1 MKDNN
6 MKNIRNF
13 SIIAHIDHGKSTLA
27 DRLIEETGL
36 LPKEEKE
43 KHQQILDNLEIERE
57 RGITIKSQ
65 SVRLEYILDGEKYIL
80 NLIDTPGHVDF
91 SYEVSRALAACEGA
105 LLVVDA
111 TQGVEAQTLTNFH
124 LAFESNLEIIPVI
137 NKIDLQNAEVEKVSQ
152 ELQDELGFMK
162 DDIIAVSAKKGINI
176 DLLCKRI
183 IEKIPPPEG
192 RTDAPLKA
200 LIFDAIYN
208 NYKGVIVHIR
218 VFEGQLKVGD
228 EILFWGNQ
236 KSFIVDEVGY
246 LKLKYT
252 PTLALY
258 AGEVGYFTATIKEIS
273 DARIGD
279 TVTLK
284 NNPCNNALPGYKEVK
299 QYVFSSIYPL
309 DTTQF
314 ENLSVALEKLKLTDP
329 ALKYEKDNS
338 QALGFGFRCGFLGML
353 HLEVVQE
360 RLLSEFGMEVIL
372 TSPSVK
378 YRFKLAGNDEFVE
391 IDKPADFPDLT
402 KIEKSYEPY
411 IIAEIITPE
420 EFVGN
425 CIKLCEDSRGNQIG
439 MEYLGAKRVML
450 KYEMPMAEILFDFY
464 NKLKSISKGYA
475 SLDYEFAG
483 YKETKLAKLDIL
495 VAKEKVDAFSMIV
508 YEPKAAAIG
517 RNIVEKLKD
526 IIPRQQFAVA
536 LQAAIGAKVVAR
548 ETISPYR
555 KDVLAKCYGG
565 DITRK
570 RKLLEKQK
578 EGKKRM
584 KRFGEVEIP
593 QDAFIKVLKAEE
605 VE

>member
-1 MKDNN
+1 MT
-6 MKNIRNF
+6 MKNLRNF
-13 SIIAHIDHGKSTLA
+13 CIIAHIDHGKSTLA

-36 LPKEEKE
+36 LSKEEKE

-65 SVRLEYILDGEKYIL
+65 SVRLEYEFNNEKYIL

-91 SYEVSRALAACEGA
+91 SYEVSRALASSDGA
-105 LLVVDA
+105 LLLVDA

-124 LAFESNLEIIPVI
+124 LAFESNLEIIPVV
-137 NKIDLQNAEVEKVSQ
+137 NKIDLLNADIEKATS
-152 ELQDELGFMK
+152 EIEEELGFIK
-162 DDIIAVSAKKGINI
+162 SDIIYISAKKGINI
-176 DLLCKRI
+176 DLLCKKI
-183 IEKIPPPEG
+183 IEKIPPPNGKE
-192 RTDAPLKA
+192 DASLKA
-200 LIFDAIYN
+200 LIFDAIYD
-208 NYKGVIVHIR
+208 NYKGVIVYIR
-218 VFEGQLKVGD
+218 IFDGQIKTGD
-228 EILFWGNQ
+228 KILFLSNQ
-236 KSFIVDEVGY
+236 KSFTVDEVGY
-246 LKLKYT
+246 LKLKYIPCESLST
-252 PTLALY
+252 
-258 AGEVGYFTATIKEIS
+258 GEVGYFTATIKDIS

-284 NNPCNNALPGYKEVK
+284 NNPCDSPLSGFKEPK

-314 ENLSVALEKLKLTDP
+314 ENLSIALEKLKLMDP

-353 HLEVVQE
+353 HLEVIQE
-360 RLLSEFGMEVIL
+360 RLLSEFDMEVIL

-378 YRFKLAGNDEFVE
+378 YRFKLIGINELVE
-391 IDKPADFPDLT
+391 VDKPIDFPEISQ
-402 KIEKSYEPY
+402 IEKSYEPY
-411 IIAEIITPE
+411 IISEVITPE

-425 CIKLCEDSRGNQIG
+425 CIKLCEDSRGKQLEMN
-439 MEYLGAKRVML
+439 YLGSKRVL
-450 KYEMPMAEILFDFY
+450 LRYEMPMAEILFDFY
-464 NKLKSISKGYA
+464 NRLKSISKGYA
-475 SLDYEFAG
+475 SLDYEFEE
-483 YKETKLAKLDIL
+483 YKESSLVKLDIL

-508 YEPKAAAIG
+508 YEPKATIIG
-517 RNIVEKLKD
+517 RSIVEKLKD

-536 LQAAIGAKVVAR
+536 LQATVGAKVVAR

-593 QDAFIKVLKAEE
+593 QDAFIKVLKTDEIE
-605 VE
+605 

>member
-1 MKDNN
+1 MT
-6 MKNIRNF
+6 MKNLRNF
-13 SIIAHIDHGKSTLA
+13 CIIAHIDHGKSTLA

-36 LPKEEKE
+36 LSKEEKE

-65 SVRLEYILDGEKYIL
+65 SVRLEYEFNNEKYIL

-91 SYEVSRALAACEGA
+91 SYEVSRALASSDGA
-105 LLVVDA
+105 LLLVDA

-124 LAFESNLEIIPVI
+124 LAFESNLEIIPVV
-137 NKIDLQNAEVEKVSQ
+137 NKIDLLNADIEKATS
-152 ELQDELGFMK
+152 EIEEELGFIK
-162 DDIIAVSAKKGINI
+162 SDIIYISAKKGINI
-176 DLLCKRI
+176 DLLCKKI
-183 IEKIPPPEG
+183 IEKIPPPNGKE
-192 RTDAPLKA
+192 DASLKA
-200 LIFDAIYN
+200 LIFDAIYD
-208 NYKGVIVHIR
+208 NYKGVIVYIR
-218 VFEGQLKVGD
+218 IFDGQIKTGD
-228 EILFWGNQ
+228 KILFLSNQ
-236 KSFIVDEVGY
+236 KSFTVDEVGY
-246 LKLKYT
+246 LKLKYIPCESLST
-252 PTLALY
+252 
-258 AGEVGYFTATIKEIS
+258 GEVGYFTATIKDIS

-284 NNPCNNALPGYKEVK
+284 NNPCDSPLSGFKEPK

-314 ENLSVALEKLKLTDP
+314 ENLSIALEKLKLMDP

-353 HLEVVQE
+353 HLEVIQE
-360 RLLSEFGMEVIL
+360 RLLSEFDMEVIL

-378 YRFKLAGNDEFVE
+378 YRFKLIGINELVE
-391 IDKPADFPDLT
+391 VDKPIDFPEISQ
-402 KIEKSYEPY
+402 IEKSYEPY
-411 IIAEIITPE
+411 IISEVITPE

-425 CIKLCEDSRGNQIG
+425 CIKLCEDSRGKQLEMN
-439 MEYLGAKRVML
+439 YLGSKRVL
-450 KYEMPMAEILFDFY
+450 LRYEMPMAEILFDFY
-464 NKLKSISKGYA
+464 NRLKSISKGYA
-475 SLDYEFAG
+475 SLDYEFEE
-483 YKETKLAKLDIL
+483 YKESSLVKLDIL

-508 YEPKAAAIG
+508 YEPKAAIIG
-517 RNIVEKLKD
+517 RSIVEKLKD

-536 LQAAIGAKVVAR
+536 LQATVGAKVVAR

-593 QDAFIKVLKAEE
+593 QDAFIKVLKTDEIE
-605 VE
+605 

>member
-1 MKDNN
+1 

-13 SIIAHIDHGKSTLA
+13 CIIAHIDHGKYTLA

-36 LPKEEKE
+36 LPKDEKE

-65 SVRLEYILDGEKYIL
+65 SVRLEYIYNNEKYIL

-105 LLVVDA
+105 LLVVDS

-137 NKIDLQNAEVEKVSQ
+137 NKIDLPNADIEKVSS
-152 ELQDELGFMK
+152 EIENELGFFK
-162 DDIIAVSAKKGINI
+162 DDIINVSAKKGINI
-176 DLLCKRI
+176 DILCKKI
-183 IEKIPPPEG
+183 VEKIPSPKGDENS
-192 RTDAPLKA
+192 PLKA
-200 LIFDAIYN
+200 LIFDAVYN

-218 VFEGQLKVGD
+218 IFDGKIKVGD
-228 EILFWGNQ
+228 EIIFYSNQ
-236 KSFIVDEVGY
+236 KAFVVDEVGY

-252 PTLALY
+252 PCESLS
-258 AGEVGYFTATIKEIS
+258 AGEVGYFTATIKDIS

-279 TVTLK
+279 TVTHK
-284 NNPCNNALPGYKEVK
+284 DNPCTEPLAGYKEAK

-314 ENLSVALEKLKLTDP
+314 ENLAIALEKLKLTDP

-360 RLLSEFGMEVIL
+360 RLLKEFGMEVIL
-372 TSPSVK
+372 TSPSVR
-378 YRFKLAGNDEFVE
+378 YRFKLQGKDELVE
-391 IDKPADFPDLT
+391 IDKPQDFPDFSL
-402 KIEKSYEPY
+402 IEKSYEPY
-411 IIAEIITPE
+411 IISEIITPE

-425 CIKLCEDSRGNQIG
+425 CIKLCEDSRGNQIE
-439 MEYLGAKRVML
+439 MEYLGAKRVLL
-450 KYEMPMAEILFDFY
+450 KYEIPMAEILFDFY
-464 NKLKSISKGYA
+464 NRLKSISKGYA
-475 SLDYEFAG
+475 SFDYEFQG
-483 YKETKLAKLDIL
+483 YKESKLVKLDIL

-508 YEPKAAAIG
+508 YEPKAASIG
-517 RNIVEKLKD
+517 REIVEKLKD

-536 LQAAIGAKVVAR
+536 LQAAIGSKVVAR

-584 KRFGEVEIP
+584 KRFGEVDIP
-593 QDAFIKVLKAEE
+593 QDAFIKVLKADE

>member
-1 MKDNN
+1 

-13 SIIAHIDHGKSTLA
+13 CIIAHIDHGKSTLA

-36 LPKEEKE
+36 LPKEEKD

-65 SVRLEYILDGEKYIL
+65 SVRLEYFLDNEKYIL

-105 LLVVDA
+105 LLIVDA

-124 LAFESNLEIIPVI
+124 LAFDSNLEIIPVI
-137 NKIDLQNAEVEKVSQ
+137 NKIDLQNADIEKVSD
-152 ELQDELGFMK
+152 ELKNELGFIK
-162 DDIIAVSAKKGINI
+162 GDIISVSAKKGINI
-176 DLLCKRI
+176 DILCRRI
-183 IEKIPPPEG
+183 IEKIPPPTGDENS
-192 RTDAPLKA
+192 PLKA
-200 LIFDAIYN
+200 LVFDAVYN

-218 VFEGQLKVGD
+218 VFDGKIRAGD
-228 EILFWGNQ
+228 EIIFYSNQ
-236 KSFIVDEVGY
+236 KTFIVEEVGY

-252 PTLALY
+252 PSGYLT
-258 AGEVGYFTATIKEIS
+258 AGEVGYFTATIKDIS

-284 NNPCNNALPGYKEVK
+284 YNRCTQPLEGYKEAK

-314 ENLSVALEKLKLTDP
+314 ENLSIALEKLKLTDP

-360 RLLSEFGMEVIL
+360 RLLKEFDMEVIL

-378 YRFKLAGNDEFVE
+378 YRFKLCGEDNYVE
-391 IDKPADFPDLT
+391 IDKPADFPEPT
-402 KIEKSYEPY
+402 KIEKSFEPY
-411 IIAEIITPE
+411 ILAEIITPE

-425 CIKLCEDSRGNQIG
+425 CIKLCEDSRGNQAG
-439 MEYLGAKRVML
+439 MEYLGSKRVLL

-475 SLDYEFAG
+475 SLDYEFIG
-483 YKETKLAKLDIL
+483 YKETELAKLDIL

-517 RNIVEKLKD
+517 RSIVEKLKD

-565 DITRK
+565 D
-570 RKLLEKQK
+570 
-578 EGKKRM
+578 
-584 KRFGEVEIP
+584 
-593 QDAFIKVLKAEE
+593 
-605 VE
+605 

>member
-1 MKDNN
+1 

-13 SIIAHIDHGKSTLA
+13 CIIAHIDHGKSTLA

-36 LPKEEKE
+36 LPKDEKE
-43 KHQQILDNLEIERE
+43 KHQQILDNLEVERE

-65 SVRLEYILDGEKYIL
+65 SVRLEYNYNNEKYIL

-105 LLVVDA
+105 LLVIDA

-137 NKIDLQNAEVEKVSQ
+137 NKIDLQNANIEKVTS
-152 ELQDELGFMK
+152 EIENELGFMK
-162 DDIIAVSAKKGINI
+162 NDIVYVSAKKGINI
-176 DLLCKRI
+176 DILCKTI
-183 IEKIPPPEG
+183 IEKIPAPSGNEN
-192 RTDAPLKA
+192 APLKA
-200 LIFDAIYN
+200 LIFDAVYN

-218 VFEGQLKVGD
+218 IFDGSIKAGD
-228 EILFWGNQ
+228 EILFYGNQ

-252 PTLALY
+252 PSNILV
-258 AGEVGYFTATIKEIS
+258 AGEVGYFTATIKDIS

-279 TVTLK
+279 TVTIK
-284 NNPCNNALPGYKEVK
+284 NNPCNAPLAGYKEAK

-314 ENLSVALEKLKLTDP
+314 ENLAIALEKLKLTDP

-360 RLLSEFGMEVIL
+360 RLYKEFDMEVIL

-378 YRFKLAGNDEFVE
+378 YRFKLNNKDEIVE
-391 IDKPADFPDLT
+391 IDKPADFPDPAW
-402 KIEKSYEPY
+402 IEKSYEPY
-411 IIAEIITPE
+411 ILAEIIAPE

-439 MEYLGAKRVML
+439 MEYLGAKRVLL

-475 SLDYEFAG
+475 SLDYEFIG

-508 YEPKAAAIG
+508 YEPKAASIG

-536 LQAAIGAKVVAR
+536 LQAAIGSKVIAR

-565 DITRK
+565 DVTRK